1 VHGHEDGGAGGAAY
15 EATGYEGGGV
25 EG

>member
-15 EATGYEGGGV
+15 EATCYEGGSV